1 MIYFTSTLLNII
13 VYLVT
18 FAVMWHVFQKREKDI
33 EWEYQAAFTRVCST
47 FVYTMQTVT
56 QALQAQQAE
65 DETEEDGAPALDPED
80 DEPYPEIQM
89 VRADEI

>member
-1 MIYFTSTLLNII
+1 MVYFTSTLLNII

-18 FAVMWHVFQKREKDI
+18 FAVMWHAFRKREKDI

-56 QALQAQQAE
+56 QALMTQQTE
-65 DETEEDGAPALDPED
+65 DEDEAPAPDPED
-80 DEPYPEIQM
+80 EI
-89 VRADEI
+89 

>member
-18 FAVMWHVFQKREKDI
+18 FAVMWNVFRKREKDI
-33 EWEYQAAFTRVCST
+33 EWEYQAAFTRVCGT

-56 QALQAQQAE
+56 QALQAQQAQQAE
-65 DETEEDGAPALDPED
+65 DETELSERQTE
-80 DEPYPEIQM
+80 
-89 VRADEI
+89 

>member
-18 FAVMWHVFQKREKDI
+18 FAVMWHAFRKREKDI
-33 EWEYQAAFTRVCST
+33 EWEYQAAFSRVCST

-65 DETEEDGAPALDPED
+65 DDTEEDEAPAPDPED
-80 DEPYPEIQM
+80 IEPYPEMRM

>member
-18 FAVMWHVFQKREKDI
+18 FAVMWRVFRKREKDI
-33 EWEYQAAFTRVCST
+33 EWEYQAAFSRVCST

-56 QALQAQQAE
+56 QALHAQQAE
-65 DETEEDGAPALDPED
+65 DETEPEQTKLS
-80 DEPYPEIQM
+80 EFGER
-89 VRADEI
+89 RAE

>member
-18 FAVMWHVFQKREKDI
+18 FAVMWRVFRKRKKDI
-33 EWEYQAAFTRVCST
+33 EWEYQAAFSRVCST

-56 QALQAQQAE
+56 QALRAQQGGDE
-65 DETEEDGAPALDPED
+65 DEPEQTKLSEGQTERQTE
-80 DEPYPEIQM
+80 
-89 VRADEI
+89 